1 MALTKVSYSMIGGG
15 FANVIDFG
23 AATTNT
29 DVQNGVAFQAA
40 LDSLQNSGGTVLIPS
55 GTFNITSI
63 SMPDETYDGIRVVG
77 MSAQLTKL
85 NFTTVG
91 TAITLG
97 GVSPATVQNIAFENM
112 WIDSP
117 NSNCMVY
124 LLNGT
129 QCSFRKIRHASNGNT
144 GGATSKGYHLQAT
157 MATFFEEVSYG
168 GPVNAYTGFLVEQ
181 DSDATT
187 FLHCYMKG
195 GASCYN
201 TVEFTGGTSS
211 PIAHAVTTV
220 QDCIIGGGT
229 NASVVVAS
237 DADAWCITFVN
248 NYFETGVNG
257 IILGNDG
264 TPYYARDITIQNN
277 YFYDFQNNAVWLRA
291 SNNVNIERNNF
302 YYISQYDVS
311 VNTTDVTKN
320 SNATIQYNTLTKNV
334 EVNAGQSKTRIQ
346 QDDGTIRDR
355 LTFIPDD
362 ALGVA
367 WTPGLIVNNASASTT
382 VTVTG
387 VVPGWIALASFSQ
400 SIANMSISA
409 QVTTADTVTV
419 VITNNT
425 GGDLTLTAGVA
436 RVLVIPFN

>member
-1 MALTKVSYSMIGGG
+1 MALTKVSYSMISGG

-40 LDSLQNSGGTVLIPS
+40 IDSLKNIGGTVLIPS

-63 SMPDETYDGIRVVG
+63 SMPDETYNGIRIIG

-85 NFTTVG
+85 NFTTTG
-91 TAITLG
+91 TAITMGAPLPKYIQN
-97 GVSPATVQNIAFENM
+97 VSFENM
-112 WIDSP
+112 VIDSP
-117 NSNCMVY
+117 NSNRMVH
-124 LLNGT
+124 LLNGS
-129 QCSFRKIRHASNGNT
+129 QCSFRKVRHTDVGNT
-144 GGATSKGYHLQAT
+144 GGATSKGYHLQRS

-168 GPVNAYTGFLVEQ
+168 GGTDAYRGFLVEQ

-195 GASCYN
+195 GAGCYN
-201 TVEFTGGTSS
+201 VVEFTGGTSS
-211 PIAHAVTTV
+211 IAHAVTTV

-229 NASVVVAS
+229 NASVAVAT
-237 DADAWCITFVN
+237 DADAWSITFVN

-257 IILGNDG
+257 IILGNAAA
-264 TPYYARDITIQNN
+264 PYYAKDITIQNN
-277 YFYDFQNNAVWLRA
+277 YFYDFSNNAVWFRA
-291 SNNVNIERNNF
+291 SNNVSVERNNF
-302 YYISQYDVS
+302 YFISQYDVS
-311 VNTTDVTKN
+311 VNPTDVTKN
-320 SNATIQYNTLTKNV
+320 SNVTVQYNTLTKNI
-334 EVNAGQSKTRIQ
+334 EVNAAQSKVRIQ

-367 WTPGLIVNNASASTT
+367 WTPGTIANNASASTT

-387 VVPGWIALASFSQ
+387 VVVGWVALASFSL
-400 SIANMSISA
+400 SLGGMSISA
-409 QVTTADTVTV
+409 AVTNPDTVTV
-419 VITNNT
+419 TITNNT
-425 GGDLTLTAGVA
+425 GGPLTLGAGFV

>member
-1 MALTKVSYSMIGGG
+1 MALTKVTYSMIEGG
-15 FANVIDFG
+15 FANVLDFG

-40 LDSLQNSGGTVLIPS
+40 IDSLKNIGGTILIPS

-63 SMPDETYDGIRVVG
+63 SMPDETYNGIRIVG

-85 NFTTVG
+85 NFTTTG

-97 GVSPATVQNIAFENM
+97 GTSPAYIQNVSFENM
-112 WIDSP
+112 VIDSP
-117 NSNCMVY
+117 NSNRMVY
-124 LLNGT
+124 LLNGS
-129 QCSFRKIRHASNGNT
+129 QCSFRKVRHTDVGNT
-144 GGATSKGYHLQAT
+144 GGATSKGYHLQRS

-168 GPVNAYTGFLVEQ
+168 GGTDAYRGFLVEQ

-195 GASCYN
+195 GPACYN
-201 TVEFTGGTSS
+201 VVEFTGGTSS
-211 PIAHAVTTV
+211 IAHTVTTV

-229 NASVVVAS
+229 NASVAVAT
-237 DADAWCITFVN
+237 DADAWCIQFTN
-248 NYFETGVNG
+248 NYFETGVNAL
-257 IILGNDG
+257 ILGNAAG
-264 TPYYARDITIQNN
+264 TYYARNIKVEGN
-277 YFYDFQNNAVWLRA
+277 YFYDFSGNAVSLRA
-291 SNNVNIERNNF
+291 TKNVSVERNEF
-302 YYISQYDVS
+302 VTITQYDVS

-320 SNATIQYNTLTKNV
+320 INATIQYNTLTKNV
-334 EVNAGQSKTRIQ
+334 EVNAAQSKARIQ

-367 WTPGLIVNNASASTT
+367 WTPGTIANNASAFTT

-387 VVPGWIALASFSQ
+387 VVTGWVALASFSL

-409 QVTTADTVTV
+409 QVTAANTVTV

-425 GGDLTLTAGVA
+425 GSPVTLGAGFV

>member
-1 MALTKVSYSMIGGG
+1 MVAGG
-15 FANVIDFG
+15 FANVLDFG

-40 LDSLQNSGGTVLIPS
+40 IDSLKNIGGTVLIPS

-63 SMPDETYDGIRVVG
+63 SMPDETYNGIRIVG

-85 NFTTVG
+85 NFTTTG

-97 GVSPATVQNIAFENM
+97 GIAPAYIQNVSFENM
-112 WIDSP
+112 VIDSP
-117 NSNCMVY
+117 NSNRMVH
-124 LLNGT
+124 LLNGS
-129 QCSFRKIRHASNGNT
+129 QCSFRKLRHTATGNT
-144 GGATSKGYHLQAT
+144 GGATSRGYHLQLC

-168 GPVNAYTGFLVEQ
+168 GNTNAYRGFLVEQ

-201 TVEFTGGTSS
+201 VVEFTGGTSS
-211 PIAHAVTTV
+211 IAHAVTTV

-229 NASVVVAS
+229 NASVAVAT
-237 DADAWCITFVN
+237 DADAWAITFVN
-248 NYFETGVNG
+248 NYFETGANAL
-257 IILGNDG
+257 ILGNSAG
-264 TPYYARDITIQNN
+264 AYYARNIAVQGN
-277 YFYDFQNNAVWLRA
+277 YFYGFSGDAVSLRA
-291 SNNVNIERNNF
+291 TENVSIERNEF
-302 YYISQYDVS
+302 VATTGYDVS
-311 VNTTDVTKN
+311 VNIGDVTKN
-320 SNATIQYNTLTKNV
+320 SNATIQYNTLTKNI
-334 EVNAGQSKTRIQ
+334 EVNSGQSKIRYQ

-362 ALGVA
+362 AFGPS
-367 WTPGLIVNNASASTT
+367 WTPGTIANGSSASRT

-387 VVPGWIALASFSQ
+387 VVLGWIALASFSL
-400 SIANMSISA
+400 SIGNMSISA
-409 QVTTADTVTV
+409 QVTGADTVTV
-419 VITNNT
+419 IITNNT
-425 GGDLTLTAGVA
+425 GGPVTLGAGFV

>member
-1 MALTKVSYSMIGGG
+1 MALTKVSYSMIAGG
-15 FANVIDFG
+15 FVNVLDFG

-40 LDSLQNSGGTVLIPS
+40 IDSLKNIGGTVLIPS

-63 SMPDETYDGIRVVG
+63 SMPDETYNGIRIVG

-85 NFTTVG
+85 NFTTTG
-91 TAITLG
+91 TAITMGAPLPKYIQN
-97 GVSPATVQNIAFENM
+97 VSFENM
-112 WIDSP
+112 VIDSP
-117 NSNCMVY
+117 NSNRMVY
-124 LLNGT
+124 LLNGS
-129 QCSFRKIRHASNGNT
+129 QCSFRKIRHTDVGNT
-144 GGATSKGYHLQAT
+144 GGATSKGYHLQRS

-168 GPVNAYTGFLVEQ
+168 GGTEAYRGFLVEQ

-195 GASCYN
+195 GAGCYN
-201 TVEFTGGTSS
+201 VVEFTGGTSS
-211 PIAHAVTTV
+211 IAHAVTTV

-229 NASVVVAS
+229 NASVAIAT
-237 DADAWCITFVN
+237 DADAWSITFVN
-248 NYFETGVNG
+248 NYFETGENG
-257 IILGNDG
+257 IILGNSAA
-264 TPYYARDITIQNN
+264 PYYARDITIQNN
-277 YFYDFQNNAVWLRA
+277 YFYDFNNNAIWLRA
-291 SNNVNIERNNF
+291 SDNVSVERNNF
-302 YYISQYDVS
+302 YFITQYDVS
-311 VNTTDVTKN
+311 VNTGDVTKN
-320 SNATIQYNTLTKNV
+320 SNATIQYNTLTKNI
-334 EVNAGQSKTRIQ
+334 ELNAAQSKVRIQ

-367 WTPGLIVNNASASTT
+367 WTPGTIANGSQASTT

-387 VVPGWIALASFSQ
+387 VVVGWIALASFSQ
-400 SIANMSISA
+400 SIGNMSISA
-409 QVTTADTVTV
+409 AVTNVNTVTV

-425 GGDLTLTAGVA
+425 GGPLTLAAGVV

>member
-1 MALTKVSYSMIGGG
+1 MSLTKATYAMIEGG
-15 FANVIDFG
+15 FANVLDFG

-40 LDSLQNSGGTVLIPS
+40 LDSLKNSGGTLLIPS
-55 GTFNITSI
+55 GVFNITSI
-63 SMPDETYDGIRVVG
+63 SMPDETYNGIRVVG

-85 NFTTVG
+85 NFTTTA

-97 GVSPATVQNIAFENM
+97 GVLPAYIQNVAFENM

-144 GGATSKGYHLQAT
+144 GGVTSKGYHLQKS

-211 PIAHAVTTV
+211 IAHAVTTV
-220 QDCIIGGGT
+220 QDCIIGAGT

-257 IILGNDG
+257 IILGNSAG
-264 TPYYARDITIQNN
+264 SFFAREITIQNN
-277 YFYDFQNNAVWLRA
+277 YFYNYSNNAIFLNA
-291 SNNVNIERNNF
+291 SKNVNVERNNF
-302 YYISQYDVS
+302 YLISQYDVS
-311 VNTTDVTKN
+311 VNITDVTKN
-320 SNATIQYNTLTKNV
+320 SDATIQYNTLTKNV
-334 EVNAGQSKTRIQ
+334 QVNASQSKVRIQ

-355 LTFIPDD
+355 LTFLPDD
-362 ALGVA
+362 ALGVS
-367 WTPGLIVNNASASTT
+367 WTPGTIANNASVSTN

-387 VVPGWIALASFSQ
+387 AVDGWIAVASFSLPLN
-400 SIANMSISA
+400 NMSISA
-409 QVTTADTVTV
+409 AINAPGLATVT
-419 VITNNT
+419 ITNNT
-425 GGDLTLTAGVA
+425 GGALALTAGIV
-436 RVLVIPFN
+436 RVLVIPTR

>member
-1 MALTKVSYSMIGGG
+1 MSLTKATYAMIEGG
-15 FANVIDFG
+15 FANVLDFG

-40 LDSLQNSGGTVLIPS
+40 LDSLKNSGGTLLIPS
-55 GTFNITSI
+55 GTFDITSI
-63 SMPDETYDGIRVVG
+63 SMPDETYNGIRVVG

-85 NFTTVG
+85 NFTTTG
-91 TAITLG
+91 TAITMGAPL
-97 GVSPATVQNIAFENM
+97 PDYVQNISLENM
-112 WIDSP
+112 CIDSP
-117 NSNCMVY
+117 NSNRMVY

-129 QCSFRKIRHASNGNT
+129 QCSFKKLRHASVGST
-144 GGATSKGYHLQAT
+144 GTTTSKGYHLQRS

-195 GASCYN
+195 GPSCYN
-201 TVEFTGGTSS
+201 TVEFTGGTSN
-211 PIAHAVTTV
+211 IAHAVTTV

-257 IILGNDG
+257 ITLGNSAG
-264 TPYYARDITIQNN
+264 SFFAREITIQNN
-277 YFYDFQNNAVWLRA
+277 YFYDYSNNAVFLNA
-291 SNNVNIERNNF
+291 SKDVNVERNNF
-302 YYISQYDVS
+302 YLISQYDVS
-311 VNTTDVTKN
+311 VNPTDVSKN

-334 EVNAGQSKTRIQ
+334 QVNAGQSKVRIQ
-346 QDDGTIRDR
+346 QDDDTIRDR

-367 WTPGLIVNNASASTT
+367 WTPGAIANGSQASTT

-387 VVPGWIALASFSQ
+387 VVVGWIAIASFSQ

-409 QVTTADTVTV
+409 QVTTANTVTV

-425 GGDLTLTAGVA
+425 GSSVTLGAGVVRA
-436 RVLVIPFN
+436 LVIPFN

>member
-1 MALTKVSYSMIGGG
+1 MSLTKVSYSMIAGG
-15 FANVIDFG
+15 FANVLDFG

-29 DVQNGVAFQAA
+29 DVQNGTAFQAA
-40 LDSLQNSGGTVLIPS
+40 IDSLKNIGGTVLIPS

-63 SMPDETYDGIRVVG
+63 SMPDETYNGIRIVG

-85 NFTTVG
+85 NFTTTG

-97 GVSPATVQNIAFENM
+97 GTAPKYIQNVSFENM
-112 WIDSP
+112 VIDSP
-117 NSNCMVY
+117 NSNRMVY
-124 LLNGT
+124 LLNGS
-129 QCSFRKIRHASNGNT
+129 QCSFRKLRHTTTGNT
-144 GGATSKGYHLQAT
+144 GTTTSKGYHLQKT

-168 GPVNAYTGFLVEQ
+168 GNTNAYRGFLVEQ

-187 FLHCYMKG
+187 FLHCYLKG

-201 TVEFTGGTSS
+201 VLEFTGGTSS
-211 PIAHAVTTV
+211 IAHAVTTV

-229 NASVVVAS
+229 NASVAVAT
-237 DADAWCITFVN
+237 DADAWAITFVN

-257 IILGNDG
+257 IVLGNAAA
-264 TPYYARDITIQNN
+264 PYYAREITIQNN
-277 YFYDFQNNAVWLRA
+277 YFYDFANNAVFLNA
-291 SNNVNIERNNF
+291 SKNVSVERNNF
-302 YYISQYDVS
+302 YFITGYDVS

-334 EVNAGQSKTRIQ
+334 QVNAAQSKARIQ

-362 ALGVA
+362 ALGVS
-367 WTPGLIVNNASASTT
+367 WTPGTIANGSQASTT

-387 VVPGWIALASFSQ
+387 VVVGWVALASFSQ
-400 SIANMSISA
+400 SIGNMSISA
-409 QVTTADTVTV
+409 AVTNPNTVTV

-425 GGDLTLTAGVA
+425 GGPLTLAAGFV

>member
-1 MALTKVSYSMIGGG
+1 MIGGG
-15 FANVIDFG
+15 FTNVIDFG

-40 LDSLQNSGGTVLIPS
+40 LDSLKNSGGTVLIPS

-63 SMPDETYDGIRVVG
+63 SMPDETYNGIRVVG

-97 GVSPATVQNIAFENM
+97 GVSPAYIQNASFENM

-124 LLNGT
+124 LLNGS

-144 GGATSKGYHLQAT
+144 GGATSKGYHLQKS

-201 TVEFTGGTSS
+201 TVAFTGGTSN
-211 PIAHAVTTV
+211 IAHAVTNV
-220 QDCIIGGGT
+220 QDCIIGSGT

-248 NYFETGVNG
+248 NYFETGENG
-257 IILGNDG
+257 IILGNDAG
-264 TPYYARDITIQNN
+264 PYYARDITIQNN
-277 YFYDFQNNAVWLRA
+277 YFYGFQNNAVWLRA

-302 YYISQYDVS
+302 YLINQYDVS

-334 EVNAGQSKTRIQ
+334 EVNAGQSKVRIQ
-346 QDDGTIRDR
+346 QDDGTIRDK

-362 ALGVA
+362 GLADVS
-367 WTPGLIVNNASASTT
+367 WTPGTIANNASVSTN
-382 VTVTG
+382 VTVSG
-387 VVPGWIALASFSQ
+387 VVDGWIALASFSLPLGG
-400 SIANMSISA
+400 MSISA
-409 QVTTADTVTV
+409 AINAVNAVTVT
-419 VITNNT
+419 ITNNT
-425 GGDLTLTAGVA
+425 GGALTLGAGVVRA
-436 RVLVIPFN
+436 LVIPTR